1 MSFRGAPCIAFCLDP
16 HCDRSFEWIRDE
28 QHPHIAS
35 DIVLPCGHKIGTICF
50 SDGSLKTAH
59 NAELMLDYLLNNDMV
74 KSAAFDI
81 IEQHGGVLD
90 DALNCIPPKDKPT
103 QEELEELEEY

>member
-28 QHPHIAS
+28 QH
-35 DIVLPCGHKIGTICF
+35 
-50 SDGSLKTAH
+50 
-59 NAELMLDYLLNNDMV
+59 
-74 KSAAFDI
+74 
-81 IEQHGGVLD
+81 GGVLD

-103 QEELEELEEY
+103 EEEREELEEY